1 MDGLRLDIIIDTLTA
16 NKAMFKLSRSF
27 LVKFTRRNMR
37 CNKKTLFVHI
47 YPSDIHALALGSNDG
62 VPSLHFSLDRSPAL
76 VIPQHGSL
84 ELKSGTENQLGLM
97 RALALAKEFTVRLD
111 NSKVTDLTRLHLQQV
126 ACIFAPNSTNRP
138 VTDNASADLKS
149 LYGGR
154 GGIVAN
160 APTVAAGPCADPSLP
175 PPYKVSAPS
184 KYAFYLPIHVQ
195 FVDPTIDARRRKRKR
210 ESSDTDDGRSSS
222 PDMPSRLGILKEIS
236 DVEERLKNYLQSELD
251 GIRKELDDMTKRS
264 ERLENSIA
272 DQLDTFRSEHGE
284 DALRASVDEFVELK
298 MDDHIVAIDEKF
310 YDKEKEIDKDL
321 EKLKYEMRQKLD
333 YFDKR
338 LKRLLKQELSNMRLH
353 VSLEAT

>member
-175 PPYKVSAPS
+175 PPYKVSAPN
-184 KYAFYLPIHVQ
+184 
-195 FVDPTIDARRRKRKR
+195 ARRRKRKR